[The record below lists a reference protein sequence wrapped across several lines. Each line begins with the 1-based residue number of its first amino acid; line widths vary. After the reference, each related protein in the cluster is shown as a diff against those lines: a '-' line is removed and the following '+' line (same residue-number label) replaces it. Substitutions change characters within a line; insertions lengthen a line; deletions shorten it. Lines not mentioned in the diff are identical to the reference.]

1 MINKNIIA
9 LLESK
14 EFISV
19 ATCDLEARPNA
30 APKFLLK
37 VEASHIYLVDYI
49 IGKTFYNLKINP
61 RISLSFFDNNALMG
75 YQINGNVQIVDRGP
89 EYSAALN
96 DLARKEIDLSATRII
111 DGVIKGQAHNT
122 YELAASKQFVILKVK
137 VEEIVQIHP
146 SGRLQR
152 EKI

>member
-1 MINKNIIA
+1 MISKNVIT

-19 ATCDLEARPNA
+19 ATCDLESEPNA

-37 VEASHIYLVDYI
+37 VESNYIYLVDYV
-49 IGKTFYNLKINP
+49 IGKTFRNLMINP
-61 RISLSFFDNNALMG
+61 RISLSFFDNNNLMG
-75 YQINGNVQIVDRGP
+75 YQINGLVKIIDRGL
-89 EYSAALN
+89 EYSSALD

-111 DGVIKGQAHNT
+111 DGVIKGQAHQA
-122 YELAASKQFVILKVK
+122 YEMAAAKQFVILKVK
-137 VEEIVQIHP
+137 VEEIVQMHP
-146 SGRLQR
+146 SGKLQR

>member
-19 ATCDLEARPNA
+19 ATCDLESRPNA

-37 VEASHIYLVDYI
+37 VEASYIYLVDYI
-49 IGKTFYNLKINP
+49 IGHTFRNLKINP
-61 RISLSFFDNNALMG
+61 RISLSFFDNNTLVG
-75 YQINGNVQIVDRGP
+75 YQINGKVQIIDRGP
-89 EYSAALN
+89 EYLAALN
-96 DLARKEIDLSATRII
+96 DLARKEIDLSTTRII
-111 DGVIKGQAHNT
+111 DGVIKGQAHKT
-122 YELAASKQFVILKVK
+122 YEVAASKQFVILKVK
-137 VEEIVQIHP
+137 VEEIVQIHS

-152 EKI
+152 EKV

>member
-1 MINKNIIA
+1 MINKQIKTLI
-9 LLESK
+9 ESK

-19 ATCDLEARPNA
+19 ATSDLESRPNA
-30 APKFLLK
+30 APKFILK
-37 VEASHIYLVDYI
+37 VESSHIYLVDYI

-75 YQINGNVQIVDRGP
+75 YQINGHVQIVDRGP
-89 EYSAALN
+89 EYSAALD
-96 DLARKEIDLSATRII
+96 DLAHKEIDLSATRII